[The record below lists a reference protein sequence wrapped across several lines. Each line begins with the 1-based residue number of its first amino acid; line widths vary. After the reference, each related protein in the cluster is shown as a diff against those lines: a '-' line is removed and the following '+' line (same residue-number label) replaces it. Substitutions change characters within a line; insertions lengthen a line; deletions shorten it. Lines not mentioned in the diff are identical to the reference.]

1 MAVTTD
7 PYVAAD
13 LAAVIPEVWS
23 PFANEE
29 FFAKTVLANFCTD
42 VSSFAAGGGDVVHIP
57 GYFTNT
63 FTVQTQSTQGAE
75 VTTEGPAMD
84 DDSVTINTHRYIA
97 VIVGDKDLKQIAER
111 YDVSAIWGAKMGGAL
126 ADALEDSLAALW
138 SSITTNTVGD
148 TATVL
153 TDAEIRQAV
162 EKLDTLNTPLDE
174 CAFFFHPYTYWNQ
187 IHAISK
193 YYDQS
198 SVGPNNVAGM
208 VATGNFP
215 GNQSMVRALR
225 GTLYG
230 IPVYTTSNI
239 VSGLQTY
246 RNLLLHKSA
255 FAFAVQTMGANGGK
269 VRIQAENE
277 VRNLGM
283 LMVADILYGVAV
295 VREPG
300 AVLINANSA
309 FIQS

>member
-1 MAVTTD
+1 
-7 PYVAAD
+7 
-13 LAAVIPEVWS
+13 
-23 PFANEE
+23 
-29 FFAKTVLANFCTD
+29 
-42 VSSFAAGGGDVVHIP
+42 
-57 GYFTNT
+57 
-63 FTVQTQSTQGAE
+63 
-75 VTTEGPAMD
+75 MD

-215 GNQSMVRALR
+215 RKPNQWYVLYAELFTESLY
-225 GTLYG
+225 TL
-230 IPVYTTSNI
+230 
-239 VSGLQTY
+239 LQTLFLVFKLTVTFFFT
-246 RNLLLHKSA
+246 RVHSLLQCKLWELTEVRLESRQKTKSA
-255 FAFAVQTMGANGGK
+255 ISVCLWSLISFTVSRLYVSQ
-269 VRIQAENE
+269 VR
-277 VRNLGM
+277 
-283 LMVADILYGVAV
+283 Y
-295 VREPG
+295 
-300 AVLINANSA
+300 
-309 FIQS
+309 